1 MPSTIKKVK
10 SLEVAGQN
18 KYGNDYWEVVWDDDK
33 KDKVFDFAH
42 FSILEEAKEGN
53 LNVEIEKEKKGQYWN
68 IKNVKLVASSET
80 VKEIEKQ
87 GGKLIS
93 VEDKMTKEDWAEK
106 DRLERQS
113 IHRQKAS
120 DIGTRWCSTI
130 IGTGT
135 PVSTKQMMDV
145 VKMLEHYYETGE

>member
-93 VEDKMTKEDWAEK
+93 VEDKMTKEDWDLKDQRTRKSIEK
-106 DRLERQS
+106 
-113 IHRQKAS
+113 QKALE
-120 DIGTRWCSTI
+120 IANEYVKNKI
-130 IGTGT
+130 IAGKELTYD
-135 PVSTKQMMDV
+135 DV
-145 VKMLEHYYETGE
+145 LKVADHFYDWINN

>member
-1 MPSTIKKVK
+1 MNLMRRKKMDK
-10 SLEVAGQN
+10 IITVASYR
-18 KYGNDYWEVVWDDDK
+18 KDDYGNMHI
-33 KDKVFDFAH
+33 KD
-42 FSILEEAKEGN
+42 SEGN
-53 LNVEIEKEKKGQYWN
+53 EHKVGSKRSQLFPFIEQSVGHEIKLKYKEYQGKEYIAEVEPAN
-68 IKNVKLVASSET
+68 APAV
-80 VKEIEKQ
+80 VKEAIKQ
-87 GGKLIS
+87 GAVI
-93 VEDKMTKEDWAEK
+93 VEDKMTKEDWKEK

>member
-1 MPSTIKKVK
+1 MATAIKKVK

-33 KDKVFDFAH
+33 KDKVFDLGH
-42 FSILEEAKEGN
+42 YETLCEAEEGN

-87 GGKLIS
+87 GGKLVS
-93 VEDKMTKEDWAEK
+93 VEERMTKEDWDAK
-106 DRLERQS
+106 DQRTRKS
-113 IHRQKAS
+113 IERQKALE
-120 DIGTRWCSTI
+120 IANEYVKNKI
-130 IGTGT
+130 IAGKELTYD
-135 PVSTKQMMDV
+135 DV
-145 VKMLEHYYETGE
+145 LKVADHFYDWISK

>member
-1 MPSTIKKVK
+1 MDSYFCEQHQTKWFKTGKMKTYAHPVKGANGETTGWCNMP
-10 SLEVAGQN
+10 
-18 KYGNDYWEVVWDDDK
+18 DDA
-33 KDKVFDFAH
+33 VPT
-42 FSILEEAKEGN
+42 
-53 LNVEIEKEKKGQYWN
+53 V
-68 IKNVKLVASSET
+68 
-80 VKEIEKQ
+80 VKEAVKQ
-87 GGKLIS
+87 GAVI
-93 VEDKMTKEDWAEK
+93 VEEKMTKEDWKEK

>member
-1 MPSTIKKVK
+1 VATAIKKVK

-33 KDKVFDFAH
+33 KDKVFDLGH
-42 FSILEEAKEGN
+42 YETLCEAEEGN

-87 GGKLIS
+87 GGKLVS
-93 VEDKMTKEDWAEK
+93 VEERMTKEDWDAK
-106 DRLERQS
+106 DQRTRKS
-113 IHRQKAS
+113 IERQKALE
-120 DIGTRWCSTI
+120 IANEYVKNKI
-130 IGTGT
+130 IAGKELTYD
-135 PVSTKQMMDV
+135 DV
-145 VKMLEHYYETGE
+145 LKVADHFYDWISK

>member
-33 KDKVFDFAH
+33 KDKVFDFGH
-42 FSILEEAKEGN
+42 YETLCEAEEGN

-93 VEDKMTKEDWAEK
+93 VEDKMTKEDWNEK
-106 DRLERQS
+106 DQRTRKS
-113 IHRQKAS
+113 IEKQKALEIAE
-120 DIGTRWCSTI
+120 IGRASCRER
-130 IGTGT
+130 
-135 PVSTKQMMDV
+135 V
-145 VKMLEHYYETGE
+145 